1 MKHYA
6 LTFGCRFFTSEFLS
20 DGHLSVCWY
29 SFECPKF
36 HWECQLFWEL
46 PAEILLFISETTVAN
61 VNVFLNYRRFLKF
74 CSFIVIFNCFHRKR
88 SILHLWW
95 VSLKILTFAFLPTS
109 ENVANDYSFL
119 GKFYIL
125 YNLIRLNCEFI
136 ENLLIILTKIR
147 WEIYYVKK
155 IRPRNFLFLAFII
168 IDKRVTLKIVNSV
181 WYFTWIT
188 FKTAISKRNVPLY

>member
-6 LTFGCRFFTSEFLS
+6 LTFGCRFFISEFLS

-29 SFECPKF
+29 SFECHKF
-36 HWECQLFWEL
+36 HWECQLFWEF
-46 PAEILLFISETTVAN
+46 PAEILLFISETTVAH

-95 VSLKILTFAFLPTS
+95 VSSKILTFAFLPTS
-109 ENVANDYSFL
+109 KNVANDYSFL

-125 YNLIRLNCEFI
+125 HNLIRLNCEFI
-136 ENLLIILTKIR
+136 ENLLIKLPKIR

-168 IDKRVTLKIVNSV
+168 IDKRVTLKIVNSCLILHLDHFQNC
-181 WYFTWIT
+181 YI
-188 FKTAISKRNVPLY
+188 